1 MDSQHCPGP
10 VRVLIAEDNPGV
22 RAALRAFLSAHPDFE
37 VVGDAGDATT
47 GLDLARALRPDVA
60 LIDVCLSDARDGL
73 DLLRAVTGDLG
84 IPTVAISIHRE
95 VADRALDAGA
105 HRFLEK
111 DGSPEHLTAALIAA
125 ARSRR

>member
-1 MDSQHCPGP
+1 MDNQQRPEP
-10 VRVLIAEDNPGV
+10 VQVLIAEDNPGV
-22 RAALRAFLSAHPDFE
+22 RAALRAFLSTHSDFE

-47 GLDLARALRPDVA
+47 GLDLARTLQPGVA
-60 LIDVCLSDARDGL
+60 LIDVCLPDARDGL
-73 DLLRAVTGDLG
+73 DLLRAITGDLG
-84 IPTVAISIHRE
+84 IPAVAISIHRE

-111 DGSPEHLTAALIAA
+111 DGSPERLTAALIAA